1 MKPASYG
8 WNATRVGLTLSF
20 FDPLPS
26 WPSLFVPQQYASPAL
41 VRLHACT
48 MPAEMDLKTN
58 PRDPKTGAGTFGGRS
73 VSVATTA
80 STPHPQ
86 QCGAPSR
93 VMPQLKV
100 FPAEIDPNVSPPA
113 TGTATGLEAFEPFP
127 SSPYSFVPQ
136 QYPLPFMVTPQACP
150 SPVLMEA
157 NLSPPETGTGIGL
170 SFSELLPS
178 RPRVFVPQQ

>member
-1 MKPASYG
+1 
-8 WNATRVGLTLSF
+8 
-20 FDPLPS
+20 
-26 WPSLFVPQQYASPAL
+26 
-41 VRLHACT
+41 

-58 PRDPKTGAGTFGGRS
+58 PRDPKTGAGTFGGGPSPLHNRID
-73 VSVATTA
+73 A
-80 STPHPQ
+80 PPQ

-100 FPAEIDPNVSPPA
+100 FPAEIDP
-113 TGTATGLEAFEPFP
+113 ERQ
-127 SSPYSFVPQ
+127 SSCDRHSKQGSKRLNRFRVLHTRFVPQ